1 MLVHA
6 GAAGVDALAGAA
18 AQRISSLSALAT
30 ATSDT
35 SNTPLLEPCVI
46 LRMDCDNDG
55 FVVWT
60 FDAAWKRLELKM
72 PVRDLAEQALK
83 PLADAILAE
92 QLALKRGGHSS

>member
-6 GAAGVDALAGAA
+6 GAPGVDAPAGAA
-18 AQRISSLSALAT
+18 AQRISSLSAQAT

-46 LRMDCDNDG
+46 LRMDRDSDG

-60 FDAAWKRLELKM
+60 FDTAWKRLEVKM
-72 PVRDLAEQALK
+72 PVRDLAGQALK
-83 PLADAILAE
+83 PLADAVLAE
-92 QLALKRGGHSS
+92 AVKRLIYKSFR